1 MMGVFKRTSWSKSY
15 ISDSRNPDPNK
26 FKVIRELEV
35 NNFFISEVYYP
46 NCTNYEG
53 RKILVTK
60 KSISNVK
67 CLDPHFTK
75 DSDLIARFVPDEY
88 GWKCATLLVKGMSK

>member
-1 MMGVFKRTSWSKSY
+1 MGLFKKTSWSKSY

-26 FKVIRELEV
+26 FKVIREAKV

-60 KSISNVK
+60 KSVIDK
-67 CLDPHFTK
+67 KYLDPHFTK

-88 GWKCATLLVKGMSK
+88 GWKYAIALAKGMKL